1 MNKNRNRF
9 KKPTGE
15 KHDKAFTDKW
25 FAYLNGD
32 SKAKE
37 GVTYKNVFLDDF
49 EKMDKTKKYI
59 DAIKR
64 DRKKPSSKKSN
75 KEIGVVHPALET
87 RKNSK
92 RNSVQDD
99 ASDEVLK
106 SVESENPNEFVS
118 TWEELPTGDW
128 LPNDENGVNWYQ
140 DEEGRYW
147 HSTDDGFRVW
157 KE

>member
-1 MNKNRNRF
+1 MNKERNRF

-25 FAYLNGD
+25 FAFINGD

-64 DRKKPSSKKSN
+64 DRKKPSAKKNGRDVNVTSPVGDDKPETDTSN
-75 KEIGVVHPALET
+75 LIQVGNQVGYPE
-87 RKNSK
+87 
-92 RNSVQDD
+92 
-99 ASDEVLK
+99 
-106 SVESENPNEFVS
+106 ESITYRQFQEKVRRTS
-118 TWEELPTGDW
+118 LG
-128 LPNDENGVNWYQ
+128 LG
-140 DEEGRYW
+140 
-147 HSTDDGFRVW
+147 
-157 KE
+157 